1 MMCLPRRLGM
11 LLLACPVLLMAC
23 SDDAKGPTDAG
34 TPPVVA
40 WDGTYTPLE
49 DKGDWLDRGVLA
61 PCEYTAPIGTRL
73 ECDNPALFDVS
84 RCNQG
89 ALSKVDAQGIYMFE
103 MRPESGEYPFFG
115 GSGIVLPSDG
125 GPGFMSDQP
134 LTRQQFGDQGI
145 FFTGGYSTSGGSRMQ
160 FVMAGCDVPEPNH
173 FTGCFAFCR
182 DGLILDKGTFDADR
196 MIFGRGEAESAGG
209 IHLVSESFVGLGFPG
224 DVYVTKN
231 HAYVVSF
238 QPRGMPPGGLT
249 VFDVTDRAHPVLKKV
264 ISLPGDGY
272 WNAAWA
278 KDDVLYIATRAS
290 GVILY
295 DISNPG
301 DPTYIRSV
309 PNGAPLDVHT
319 LFVDGN
325 RLYAM
330 AIWPNSQTL
339 IFDITSPRD
348 PVLLNRVTFSS
359 EEFISTYPHDAFAY
373 EGRLYIN
380 HTDIGFLVTDPSDPM
395 QVKELGRYFHH
406 RQYSHASAVGT
417 FAGRTIA
424 FEGSEQ
430 DGAHLRV
437 LDVTDPAH
445 IQLIGEHRM
454 RATTSIHNM
463 ILKGTRLYVSWYQEG
478 VRVFDV
484 ANPTRPKEV
493 AYFNTYQE
501 NDPRRTASV
510 FEGAIGIRVPGDG
523 YVYVVD
529 TSRGLLIFNE
539 P

>member
-1 MMCLPRRLGM
+1 MMCLPRCLGM
-11 LLLACPVLLMAC
+11 LLLTCPVLLMAC
-23 SDDAKGPTDAG
+23 SDDVKGDPDAG

-40 WDGTYTPLE
+40 WDGTSTPIE
-49 DKGDWLDRGVLA
+49 EKSDWIDRGVFA
-61 PCEYTAPIGTRL
+61 PCEFTPPLGT
-73 ECDNPALFDVS
+73 EIDCDTPALFNLSQCNPSALRTAS
-84 RCNQG
+84 RH
-89 ALSKVDAQGIYMFE
+89 GIYQTE
-103 MRPESGEYPFFG
+103 LRPDTGEYPWSGAGLLLPEG
-115 GSGIVLPSDG
+115 GGTGTSNFDR
-125 GPGFMSDQP
+125 F
-134 LTRQQFGDQGI
+134 TRQQFDDQGMLLTSV
-145 FFTGGYSTSGGSRMQ
+145 FTTTRGVAIKTAL
-160 FVMAGCDVPEPNH
+160 AGCDVPQPH
-173 FTGCFAFCR
+173 HITGCYAVCTN
-182 DGLILDKGTFDADR
+182 GVLTEKGAFDADR
-196 MIFGRGEAESAGG
+196 LVKSSGEAESSGG
-209 IHLVSESFVGLGFPG
+209 MNLVSESVVDIGFPV

-231 HAYVVSF
+231 HAYVVSI
-238 QPRGMPPGGLT
+238 QLKPDMPSGGLT
-249 VFDVTDRAHPVLKKV
+249 VFDVSDRNHPVLKKV

-278 KDDVLYIATRAS
+278 KDDVLYVATKAS

-309 PNGAPLDVHT
+309 PSGAPPNVHT

-330 AIWPNSQTL
+330 ALRPAQTI

-348 PVLLNRVTFSS
+348 PVLLNRVVFSS
-359 EEFISTYPHDAFAY
+359 EEFVTSYPHDAFAY

-395 QVKELGRYFHH
+395 EVKELGKYHYN

-430 DGAHLRV
+430 EGAHLRV
-437 LDVTDPAH
+437 LDVTDPAN
-445 IQLIGEHRM
+445 IQLIGEHRL
-454 RATTSIHNM
+454 RPTTSIHNM
-463 ILKGTRLYVSWYQEG
+463 ILKGTKLYVAWYQEG

-484 ANPTRPKEV
+484 ANPTLPKEI
-493 AYFNTYQE
+493 AYFNAYRE
-501 NDPRRTASV
+501 NDPKRLAIV
-510 FEGAIGIRVPGDG
+510 YEGTMGMRVPGDG

-539 P
+539 L